1 MKPFTAPNRPFCV
14 EPFAPLTHQP
24 RSVIDAGLVYWGSH
38 ESEPQKAQKHQTQ
51 QLGCVS
57 CLRVGILEVGL
68 LGFGHSLITGRQRA
82 AVLEDEVDET
92 YYIHTYRQ
100 TNKQTH
106 TYRQTHRQTNRHK
119 QKDRQTDRQTHR
131 QKGRPAN
138 ININKRTNTHAHI
151 RRNQTEKQH
160 NTQKLWKQYYH
171 NDVKSKCPINQR
183 DVAPRSCTN
192 F

>member
-14 EPFAPLTHQP
+14 KPFAPLTHQP

-68 LGFGHSLITGRQRA
+68 LGFGHSPITGHQRA
-82 AVLEDEVDET
+82 AVLEDEVDDT

-100 TNKQTH
+100 TNKQTD
-106 TYRQTHRQTNRHK
+106 TYIQTDTQTDK
-119 QKDRQTDRQTHR
+119 QTQTERQTDRQTDR
-131 QKGRPAN
+131 
-138 ININKRTNTHAHI
+138 HI
-151 RRNQTEKQH
+151 DRKADQQT
-160 NTQKLWKQYYH
+160 
-171 NDVKSKCPINQR
+171 
-183 DVAPRSCTN
+183 
-192 F
+192 